1 MKDNKIIL
9 RIDKNVSDEY
19 FKMCDDEGYTMSK
32 RVRRILELD
41 NELFKLNINSIKE
54 LEKIINNN
62 EKIFSYICFIRI

>member
-62 EKIFSYICFIRI
+62 EKI

>member
-41 NELFKLNINSIKE
+41 IELFKLNINSIKV
-54 LEKIINNN
+54 LEKIFNKN
-62 EKIFSYICFIRI
+62 EK